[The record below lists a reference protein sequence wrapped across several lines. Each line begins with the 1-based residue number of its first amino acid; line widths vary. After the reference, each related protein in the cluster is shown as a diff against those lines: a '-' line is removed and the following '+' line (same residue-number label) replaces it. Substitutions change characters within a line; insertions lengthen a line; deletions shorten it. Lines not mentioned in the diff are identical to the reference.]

1 MTRCEK
7 CDAPAVV
14 LSARLTLMPAE
25 LCAACNALGD
35 QYRVEIEAKMEQW
48 GKEKGVEIDM
58 GMYLEDESLK
68 AFAQLQFNPSGS
80 GAGVALAQSA
90 DKGLSLL
97 LCRPRT
103 LAEVERLRDNEQAA
117 AATASTL
124 TLNQAKKMKPGRT
137 MCRPPN
143 GTYLE
148 LQLLIGTF
156 VVCCGLSLAPVVI
169 IIMS

>member
-1 MTRCEK
+1 
-7 CDAPAVV
+7 
-14 LSARLTLMPAE
+14 
-25 LCAACNALGD
+25 
-35 QYRVEIEAKMEQW
+35 MEQW
-48 GKEKGVEIDM
+48 GKDKGVEIDM

-117 AATASTL
+117 AATASTM
-124 TLNQAKKMKPGRT
+124 TLDQAKKMKPGM

-148 LQLLIGTF
+148 LKLLIGTF
-156 VVCCGLSLAPVVI
+156 CGLLWTLFGSSCDYYHELKKLHRALCTRDVSAIREAFTVDKC
-169 IIMS
+169 